1 MARHRSPVGRSAL
14 PPSPYA
20 LVTDAA
26 GERRGAH
33 RSTNTPLRRGA
44 TAVAVAT
51 GAFSLVGAG
60 VPVVVQ
66 ASDATVPDAQPELAS
81 AYTALPGSAPQQ
93 VVLADAPT
101 LPTLEPVAMTAET
114 AVADGA
120 ALVKAAQLHE
130 QAVAQQAAEQQRI
143 ADEQARAAAE
153 ADDEADDEAE
163 DNAPDPPVASLAD
176 NDNADCGIDTS
187 DLGAVKAHVRNAAE
201 FLGCTYDVQTM
212 FGVAGRAGTSD
223 HPGGLAVDFMVDRA
237 TGDQLA
243 ECALR
248 NQDALGIKYVIW
260 EQQIN
265 HGSGWTGMEDRGSV
279 TANHFDHVHI
289 SFEAGAGTG
298 EPISC

>member
-1 MARHRSPVGRSAL
+1 VARHRSPVGRSAL

-20 LVTDAA
+20 PMTSAE

-33 RSTNTPLRRGA
+33 RSGITPLRRGA

-66 ASDATVPDAQPELAS
+66 AADGAAPDAPELTPV
-81 AYTALPGSAPQQ
+81 AYTALPAPAQQQ

-101 LPTLEPVAMTAET
+101 LPALEPVAMTLET
-114 AVADGA
+114 AATDGA
-120 ALVKAAQLHE
+120 ALVKAAQLQE
-130 QAVAQQAAEQQRI
+130 QAAAQQAAEAQRL
-143 ADEQARAAAE
+143 ADEQARAAEEAARAT
-153 ADDEADDEAE
+153 ADDDE
-163 DNAPDPPVASLAD
+163 DQQVASLAN
-176 NDNADCGIDTS
+176 NDNADCGIDTGQ
-187 DLGAVKAHVRNAAE
+187 LGAVKSNVRSAAE
-201 FLGCTYDVQTM
+201 FLGCTYDVETM
-212 FGVAGRAGTSD
+212 HGVAGRAGTSD

-243 ECALR
+243 ECALK

-265 HGSGWTGMEDRGSV
+265 HGSGWKGMEDRGGV

-289 SFEAGAGTG
+289 SFESGAGNG